1 MILVM
6 IKKMFINRLPA
17 ALHLLQYNHS
27 LCKKI
32 STSTG
37 GERFTS
43 TSSKSLGDALEL
55 RVARI
60 AQLLGHSNI
69 RRNVI
74 LIDSNG
80 NKSEADVVFGRFFPT
95 YVECKNY
102 AISGNSVGLEEVAK
116 WRMVLELNKIP
127 LSRGLFV
134 TTSKFSP
141 RARTIGVK
149 CYDSDQLNQW
159 ERYAQRVFYV
169 RRLLFRLI
177 SMTLFFAIGLITAV
191 AISPLLVERY
201 PFLVE
206 KSNIYKRLLKNS
218 SQTNSN
224 DIEAIKLWAMNNMA
238 VLRLGFAEFR
248 DAVNAAVEE
257 TLGGTSSSSPSP
269 SLRSSIPSLRSFF
282 EDEENDRYSSFET
295 PLPVV
300 LLLEALL
307 KMNRG
312 FVNGWRKRDEQQFK
326 HERKKKEEEEM
337 KKKSMNRMLVDAADV
352 LSSWYQ
358 WLEGNGGE
366 KGDDRI
372 KATRR
377 DNDNKKKK
385 VEEEEEEKMSFVA
398 GSRLRNAYEKVK
410 GILQQ

>member
-17 ALHLLQYNHS
+17 ALHLLQYNRS

-218 SQTNSN
+218 SQTNNN

-257 TLGGTSSSSPSP
+257 TLGGTSSPSP

-366 KGDDRI
+366 KGDERT
-372 KATRR
+372 KATSS
-377 DNDNKKKK
+377 DNDKKMKKK
-385 VEEEEEEKMSFVA
+385 EEEEEEKMSFVA

>member
-6 IKKMFINRLPA
+6 IKKMFINRLPV
-17 ALHLLQYNHS
+17 ALLLQYNRS

-224 DIEAIKLWAMNNMA
+224 DIEAIKLWVMNNMA

-257 TLGGTSSSSPSP
+257 TLGGTSSPSP

-337 KKKSMNRMLVDAADV
+337 KKKNMNRMLVDAADV

-366 KGDDRI
+366 KGDDKI
-372 KATRR
+372 KATSS
-377 DNDNKKKK
+377 DNDYKKMK
-385 VEEEEEEKMSFVA
+385 VEEEEEKMSFLV
-398 GSRLRNAYEKVK
+398 GSKLRNAYEKVK